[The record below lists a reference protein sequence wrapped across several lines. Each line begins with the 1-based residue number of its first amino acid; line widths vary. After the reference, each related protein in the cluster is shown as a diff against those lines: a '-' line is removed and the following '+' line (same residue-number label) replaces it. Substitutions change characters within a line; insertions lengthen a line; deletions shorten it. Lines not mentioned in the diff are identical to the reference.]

1 MKCANDLFD
10 ELEFTKKQA
19 IHFFEFLS
27 DMPAGED
34 KNALEKRRNAAYIWS
49 CVDKKKVE
57 KTIGNSESTLD
68 RVQAFIN
75 ELKTRKKYDRSRN

>member
-1 MKCANDLFD
+1 MNCANNLFD
-10 ELEFTKKQA
+10 ELEFTKNQA
-19 IHFFEFLS
+19 IHLCAFLS

-57 KTIGNSESTLD
+57 TTIRNSESNLD

-75 ELKTRKKYDRSRN
+75 ELKTRKKYN

>member
-1 MKCANDLFD
+1 MKCANNIFD

-19 IHFFEFLS
+19 IHLCAFLS

-34 KNALEKRRNAAYIWS
+34 KNSCEKRRNAAYIWS

-57 KTIGNSESTLD
+57 TTIDNAESTLD
-68 RVQAFIN
+68 RIQGFID
-75 ELKTRKKYDRSRN
+75 ELKTSKKVE

>member
-1 MKCANDLFD
+1 MNCANDLFD

-19 IHFFEFLS
+19 NHLRAFLS

-49 CVDKKKVE
+49 CVDKKKVL
-57 KTIGNSESTLD
+57 KTIDNAESTLD
-68 RVQAFIN
+68 RIQGFID
-75 ELKTRKKYDRSRN
+75 ELKTSKKVE